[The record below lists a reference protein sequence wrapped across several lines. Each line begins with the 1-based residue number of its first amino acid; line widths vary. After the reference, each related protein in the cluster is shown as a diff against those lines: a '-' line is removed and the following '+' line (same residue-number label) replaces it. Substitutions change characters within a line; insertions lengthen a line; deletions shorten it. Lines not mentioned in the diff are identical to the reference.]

1 MLLTAFIA
9 ATLFW
14 AALALYLSER
24 QIAHVR
30 QYRDQ
35 VPADFAASVTLGE
48 HRKAADY
55 TVAREKL
62 ARVETLIDVAVS
74 IGWVLGGIGLLYGAL
89 ASLLPPSLGRGVAFL
104 IGTALVRTVIGLP
117 FDLYRAFVIEG
128 QFGFNRTTV
137 GTFILD
143 RLKGG
148 AIALAVAV
156 PLLFAALWAM
166 RTLTGSWWIWAW
178 IALVALMM
186 VAPAVYV
193 RLIAPRF
200 NRFTPLEEGGLR
212 TRIEGLL
219 ARAGFQS
226 SGLFTM
232 DASRRTAHGNAFF
245 IGFGRAKRI
254 VLFDTLLARSTTEEV
269 AAVVAH
275 ELGHFRHRHVLF
287 GLVQGALTLLVGLA
301 AFGWLAKQPRL
312 LPSFGIGF
320 QDDALDLFV
329 CLLLASVVSPLLSP
343 VTNWIS
349 RRNEFQA
356 DAYARDAV
364 GADPM
369 ISALTNLARD
379 NASTLTPDPIYALA
393 HYSHPPVPIRVRQLR
408 ASTA

>member
-1 MLLTAFIA
+1 MLLTAFIT

-14 AALALYLSER
+14 AAFAIYLSER
-24 QIAHVR
+24 QITHVR
-30 QYRDQ
+30 HHRDQ
-35 VPADFAASVTLGE
+35 VPTDFAATVTIEE

-55 TVAREKL
+55 TVARERL
-62 ARVETLIDVAVS
+62 ARVETLIEGAVS
-74 IGWVLGGIGLLYGAL
+74 IGWVLGGIDLLYGGL
-89 ASLLPPSLGRGVAFL
+89 ASVLPPSLGRGVAFL
-104 IGTALVRTVIGLP
+104 IGTTLVGTLIGLP
-117 FDLYRAFVIEG
+117 FDVYRAFVIERR
-128 QFGFNRTTV
+128 FGFNRTTP
-137 GTFILD
+137 GTFIVD

-148 AIALAVAV
+148 AIALALSV
-156 PLLFAALWAM
+156 PLLFAALWVM

-178 IALVALMM
+178 AALTVMM
-186 VAPAVYV
+186 IVAPTVYV

-200 NRFTPLEEGGLR
+200 NRFTPLEDTGLR
-212 TRIEGLL
+212 SRIERLL
-219 ARAGFQS
+219 AKTGFQS

-254 VLFDTLLARSTTEEV
+254 VLFDTLLARSTPEEV
-269 AAVVAH
+269 EAVIAH

-287 GLVQGALTLLVGLA
+287 GLARGAVTLLVGLA
-301 AFGWLAKQPRL
+301 AFGWLAKQPWL

-320 QDDALDLFV
+320 RDDALDLFV
-329 CLLLASVVSPLLSP
+329 CLLLASAVSPLLSP
-343 VTNWIS
+343 LTNWIS

-356 DAYARDAV
+356 DAYARHAV

-369 ISALTNLARD
+369 IDALTNLARD

-408 ASTA
+408 AADV